1 MMSLNLLLCI
11 LTLTILE
18 KHAPLKKRTVSLGPS
33 SQRYTDEIKS
43 TAKTM
48 RRKLERKWR
57 SNKSKDN
64 RKRYVD

>member
-1 MMSLNLLLCI
+1 MMSLNLLLCM
-11 LTLTILE
+11 LTLIILE
-18 KHAPLKKRTVSLGPS
+18 KHAPLRKQIVSSGPS
-33 SQRYTDEIKS
+33 SQRYTHELKS